1 MYCLIISL
9 ILLLDQI
16 SKNLARGSLRLGES
30 VPVIKNFFHLSLVYN
45 TGAAFGLFRN
55 QTIFFISAAGV
66 AIIAIVR
73 TLKFKIFYSHDFK
86 LETISLV
93 LILSGAIGN
102 LIDRLRF
109 GYVVDFIDFRVW
121 PVFNIA
127 DSSITIGAC
136 LLILSLL
143 KSPSKNR

>member
-1 MYCLIISL
+1 MYCVIAFLIIL
-9 ILLLDQI
+9 FDQI
-16 SKNLARGSLRLGES
+16 SKDIARGHLRLGES
-30 VPVIKNFFHLSLVYN
+30 LPIFKNFFHLSLVFN

-55 QTIFFISAAGV
+55 ETIFFILASCV

-73 TLKFKIFYSHDFK
+73 TLKFKIFYSNELS
-86 LETISLV
+86 LESLS
-93 LILSGAIGN
+93 LILILAGAIGN
-102 LIDRLRF
+102 LIDRIRF
-109 GYVVDFIDFRVW
+109 GYVVDFLDFRIW

-136 LLILSLL
+136 ILILSLL